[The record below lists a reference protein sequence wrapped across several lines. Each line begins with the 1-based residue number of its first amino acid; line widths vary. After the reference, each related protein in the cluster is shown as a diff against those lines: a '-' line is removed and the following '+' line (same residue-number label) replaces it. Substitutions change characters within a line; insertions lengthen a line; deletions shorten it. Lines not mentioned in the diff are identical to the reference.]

1 MTSNK
6 KKRKRFEHS
15 GRLHSSI
22 PYPDGW
28 CKEDANTR
36 ISRDVFLYKEDVHT
50 GELCFLCKSWK
61 KGEHH
66 RVKTAYGNAFGSFV
80 CRPPRNEKEA
90 TLSAPYIQDEF
101 PLIWTPTA
109 DGRALMVGS
118 MLNKFLRTKQKDL
131 EACLQANGVTRA
143 NPLAQVDTFVFQI
156 PSKEQY
162 HESSM
167 GAQMTCIAKFINVS
181 GTTSTSDDD
190 DANGFCWV
198 NEKKAKTEANIH
210 GCVIHDFLVYTK
222 KKTTGLFLKEVY
234 AHHTADAKTLNGSNI
249 VSIQQH
255 VQDVI
260 DRILSFPISFSARI
274 ELPRERVNENRR
286 SVKKDKY
293 SKMLDRL
300 DVLEKKH
307 PEKANQIAIF
317 RQKVQTLRER
327 KQKNKKSPQQ
337 KKNESLRKHKQL
349 LKFLTRKTASPPTDT
364 DIQKCMDT
372 VSNPEAKE
380 AMKHEFALFNAEIKS
395 PSNPPNAHTRQL
407 HTMMFHNPHIEL
419 SDNLCSSIRTTVNKK
434 YKCKSSKPQNPEH
447 SSTASP
453 PVSATKRH
461 ALQFSTQKAKVRF
474 GFPGKTKYIRELF
487 EMDDDPS
494 RLYEPF
500 EFHTSMSPG
509 VVDDKYSK
517 MNVKWHNK
525 NIEILYKRQSIP
537 WLYNRGKHGEIS
549 LFFDYMPKA
558 GAKPI
563 SIGMSICC
571 HNKKDT
577 DKLWN
582 YFHYMA

>member
-1 MTSNK
+1 MTSKTKTRNI
-6 KKRKRFEHS
+6 FESS
-15 GRLHSSI
+15 GVLNSSI

-28 CKEDANTR
+28 YKEDANTR

-61 KGEHH
+61 KEEYH

-156 PSKEQY
+156 PSKAQY
-162 HESSM
+162 HKSSM

-181 GTTSTSDDD
+181 GTTSDDD
-190 DANGFCWV
+190 EANGFCWV

-234 AHHTADAKTLNGSNI
+234 APHTENAKTLNGFNI

-255 VQDVI
+255 VQEVI

-274 ELPRERVNENRR
+274 KLPHERVNENRL

-293 SKMLDRL
+293 SKMLDKL
-300 DVLEKKH
+300 DVLEKTK

-317 RQKVQTLRER
+317 RQRIETLRKSEP
-327 KQKNKKSPQQ
+327 QNKKSPTQ
-337 KKNESLRKHKQL
+337 KKNESLRKRKQL

-419 SDNLCSSIRTTVNKK
+419 SDNLCSNIRTTVNKK
-434 YKCKSSKPQNPEH
+434 YKCKSSEPQ
-447 SSTASP
+447 
-453 PVSATKRH
+453 VSATKRH
-461 ALQFSTQKAKVRF
+461 ALHFSTQKAKVRF
-474 GFPGKTKYIRELF
+474 GFPGKTKYVRELF

-500 EFHTSMSPG
+500 EFHTSTSPG

-525 NIEILYKRQSIP
+525 NIEILYKRQSKP
-537 WLYNRGKHGEIS
+537 WLYNRGKHDEIS
-549 LFFDYMPKA
+549 LFFDYVPKA
-558 GAKPI
+558 GVRPI
-563 SIGMSICC
+563 GIGMSICC
-571 HNKKDT
+571 HDKKDT

-582 YFHYMA
+582 HFQCMV